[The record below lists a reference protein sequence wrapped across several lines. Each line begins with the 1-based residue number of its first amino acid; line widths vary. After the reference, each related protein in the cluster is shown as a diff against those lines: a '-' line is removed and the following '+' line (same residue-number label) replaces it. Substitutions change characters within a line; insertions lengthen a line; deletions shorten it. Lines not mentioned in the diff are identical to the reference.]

1 MIRKT
6 NRMRN
11 VVTIVAAT
19 VLGFGA
25 TGCAAGSGGGGESG
39 QGAEEETIAI
49 TVGLPV
55 PANTLAPVYVAQAE
69 GFLEDAGLDAEVVSF
84 QGDADL
90 VKAVLGGTVDVAVAS
105 LSGVIT
111 AANSGQDVKVF
122 YGGFNMP
129 AFSFYA
135 TEEIESVEEGASKNW
150 GVTTFG
156 SSTDLITRYALS
168 EAGLDPDKDAH
179 ILQAGPSS
187 ARLAAMKAGS
197 LDVNIFADPVTFQA
211 EREGYNKILDLR
223 DIVEDYPMHVVWGR
237 GDFVKENPE
246 IAERFVTALSES
258 MKFTKENP
266 EEAAKIMAAETK
278 FEEADA
284 IRSVENYLDY
294 LYPDGRMVS
303 DEGLDAFF
311 EMSISGGL
319 FDERPETSEWLDTEF
334 LPQD

>member
-6 NRMRN
+6 NRTRN
-11 VVTIVAAT
+11 VVALAAAT
-19 VLGFGA
+19 VLAFGV
-25 TGCAAGSGGGGESG
+25 TGCAGGSGGGGEAG
-39 QGAEEETIAI
+39 EEGPISI

-135 TEEIESVEEGASKNW
+135 TEGVESVEDGAGKNW

-168 EAGLDPDKDAH
+168 EAGLDPDKDAE
-179 ILQAGPSS
+179 IVQAGPSS

-211 EREGYNKILDLR
+211 ERDGYKKILDLR
-223 DIVEDYPMHVVWGR
+223 DVVEDYPMHVAWGR

-246 IAERFVTALSES
+246 VAERFVEALSNS
-258 MKFTKENP
+258 MEFTKENP
-266 EEAAKIMAAETK
+266 EEAAKIMAVETK
-278 FEEADA
+278 FEEEDA

-311 EMSISGGL
+311 DMSISGGL
-319 FDERPETSEWLDTEF
+319 FDKRPETSEWLDTEF